1 MTKFKKESRGIS
13 ESWQMHAGE
22 SWHKAGEKTKAKAQ
36 ETGSEKGDRF
46 EKNTDIKHAQKPT
59 QN

>member
-1 MTKFKKESRGIS
+1 
-13 ESWQMHAGE
+13 MHAGE

-46 EKNTDIKHAQKPT
+46 EKNTDIKHAQKPA